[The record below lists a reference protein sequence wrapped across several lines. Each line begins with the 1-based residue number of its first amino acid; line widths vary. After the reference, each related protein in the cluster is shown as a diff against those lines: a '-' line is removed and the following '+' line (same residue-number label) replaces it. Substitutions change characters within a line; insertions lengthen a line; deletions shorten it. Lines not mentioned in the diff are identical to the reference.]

1 MRVHQIL
8 RMKGSKVVTVAPHIT
23 IDALAHRLM
32 LERIGA
38 VPVVNEDGR
47 VVGIV
52 SERDFVTGLAQH
64 GPALGEKTVE
74 DLMTTNV
81 VSCSPDAGV
90 KEVMQLMTAR
100 RVRHLPVVEHGRLI
114 GIVSIGDIVKNRLDD
129 MEMET
134 NVLRGALIAAH

>member
-52 SERDFVTGLAQH
+52 SERDLALVEALPGVDPAVVLVEEAMTGDPRVVAADAPL
-64 GPALGEKTVE
+64 VE
-74 DLMTTNV
+74 
-81 VSCSPDAGV
+81 
-90 KEVMQLMTAR
+90 
-100 RVRHLPVVEHGRLI
+100 VVELLAEHKYGAAVVTEERRLA
-114 GIVSIGDIVKNRLDD
+114 GIFTTVDALRVFAQG
-129 MEMET
+129 
-134 NVLRGALIAAH
+134 LRGG